1 MRRTRRISRPF
12 NESPGPGEPLR
23 RNEQAAY
30 LAALAGALLLVS
42 GWTGARPVNRF
53 FSLLEDIFGTRPF
66 LIVVAY
72 IFVGLASLGGI
83 AVLLGGY
90 MISIG
95 RVRTGRM
102 LILIG
107 SGAGFFTLLF
117 FVVSNLRR
125 EEFSLLLSVLPIVLG
140 IAIGIVAR
148 FWAKATPIL

>member
-12 NESPGPGEPLR
+12 
-23 RNEQAAY
+23 
-30 LAALAGALLLVS
+30 
-42 GWTGARPVNRF
+42 
-53 FSLLEDIFGTRPF
+53 
-66 LIVVAY
+66 LIVLAY

-90 MISIG
+90 LIWIG

-107 SGAGFFTLLF
+107 SGAEFFTLLF